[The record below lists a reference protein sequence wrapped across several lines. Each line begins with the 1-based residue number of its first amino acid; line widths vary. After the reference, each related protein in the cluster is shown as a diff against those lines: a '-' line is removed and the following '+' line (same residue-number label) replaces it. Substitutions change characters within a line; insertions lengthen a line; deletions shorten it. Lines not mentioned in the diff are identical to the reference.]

1 MCMCVGGCLSFLPA
15 ALLLGQRLAVPSGA
29 FPFVIP
35 VSMSYA
41 QASQPKNGMR
51 RRAPLCAPGI
61 EEVCLPWLMSLD
73 TDPSGHTGQETS
85 HSKPLLPLPSV
96 HYSELNS
103 LCTTEDGNWR
113 SEPWRRATLG
123 GLCFLWSTGPLDPC
137 PECVGVEFSPSL

>member
-1 MCMCVGGCLSFLPA
+1 MWGGCLSFLPA
-15 ALLLGQRLAVPSGA
+15 ALLLGQRLAVPQGA

-51 RRAPLCAPGI
+51 RRVPLCAPGI
-61 EEVCLPWLMSLD
+61 EELCLPWLMSLD

-96 HYSELNS
+96 HYSELSS
-103 LCTTEDGNWR
+103 LCTTEDGNW
-113 SEPWRRATLG
+113 SLGEGPPWEG
-123 GLCFLWSTGPLDPC
+123 FVWSTGPLDPC
-137 PECVGVEFSPSL
+137 PECMGVESSPRL